1 MSSERISDEKAADIE
16 NALKEHS
23 RFLAYV
29 RVNALLHDCDKATSE
44 FLLWSLV
51 ENLTKDIKAE
61 RPTPDKYERHNLPT
75 KDPRRSS
82 ELRSEYVNHWKEH
95 VAKTKK
101 DFDPDEYIPFPTPYY
116 FLSYSYSYEIKEKK
130 KKITVRKNSV
140 AKNKTREGC
149 SLYDFA
155 IYHHDP
161 TYLLEEDAPTALLL
175 FTSGS
180 GGIDGKDTGYETEMQ
195 SVKERGYHGH
205 HSPDTTLKNTVLIS
219 TPFGFERPVD
229 IKSAEQKLTGI
240 KEKLKKLVAALQ
252 DDTHPMEATAELEK
266 NLEPPFRE
274 SIIRTG
280 RPVNDVTLADH
291 AISTASLV
299 VAQAARVVLET
310 LAPPDRTASYCLP
323 ARRRTKDSPS
333 QQTGFAA
340 FSCAV
345 NADKLDQMALEL
357 KDITAIRKET
367 EKLLKRFL
375 TLFSEEYPVGGTVYR
390 DQHGAHLV
398 VPILGNSAKRWVK
411 GTEEKLIRIDKPD
424 EQESP
429 EWEDSPLGAL
439 TNEEFVQWLFATA
452 KRELQALAFKDDP
465 NEKVHLGAELL
476 IGLRYNPIMKKLNRL
491 AYAIDWSRKI
501 SWLSV
506 AAPRDLRKGEGGGCI
521 TFFNFLNPP
530 EKKNIDHDLCGVC
543 GIRIGTNRKHRK
555 CDLCEQRSELRR
567 VLNNETGDIEKLAGD
582 SVDHRIVLLTVS
594 FDLSNWLSATSNT
607 GIFCHESNK
616 PGEWPNQKT
625 TGYQRFNSFGRF
637 RRIWRSTEIFLK
649 ELRNQIR
656 EICGHSNKENNPYLM
671 RTILLAPQDVQ
682 IILPAAKAGKAL
694 DAVYKKFTEEF
705 GRVSDRM
712 PFHVSLCIFPF
723 RVPIYLVLEAAR
735 RLRDSCLQTKPK
747 QAELHKIDLEDEKSN
762 LLRTDIRQDK
772 KGQQRCYSYPL
783 FRSTW
788 RQKYQPPDLNI
799 INGNDQFH
807 ANICIERDNQERPTK
822 WMFVGDAAQEGKAQ
836 TAWMT
841 DNRLAIVEISSGFS
855 LDELARPSEKLNPSR
870 CHDIPLGYWPCL
882 KELIRL
888 ENDNISETQQRRLR
902 SVLAMREKLWHED
915 DLPGDKERPEEQEE
929 FLRDSIQTLWRDP
942 SRFGPKKWDSL
953 KDDDKK
959 LLEESC
965 LNGTIF
971 LASVVKKY
979 LQNNDDKEQDHV

>member
-16 NALKEHS
+16 KALKKHC

-29 RVNALLHDCDKATSE
+29 RVNALLHDCDKSFAQ

-51 ENLTKDIKAE
+51 EKLTKDIKAE
-61 RPTPDKYERHNLPT
+61 RPTPDKYERHNLPA

-95 VAKTKK
+95 VVKTEE
-101 DFDPDEYIPFPTPYY
+101 DFDPAKYIPFPVPYY

-130 KKITVRKNSV
+130 KKITVRENSV

-155 IYHHDP
+155 VYHHDP

-205 HSPDTTLKNTVLIS
+205 HSPDTTRKNTVLIS
-219 TPFGFERPVD
+219 TPFGFEQPVD
-229 IKSAEQKLTGI
+229 IKSAEQKLPGI

-252 DDTHPMEATAELEK
+252 DDNHPMEATAELEK
-266 NLEPPFRE
+266 NLELPFRE

-323 ARRRTKDSPS
+323 ARRRTKDGPS

-367 EKLLKRFL
+367 EKLLDRFL
-375 TLFSEEYPVGGTVYR
+375 SLFTEEYPVGGTVYR

-398 VPILGNSAKRWVK
+398 VPLLGDPARRWVK
-411 GTEEKLIRIDKPD
+411 GTTEKLVRIDFEQK
-424 EQESP
+424 EQEPPGWAEASQN
-429 EWEDSPLGAL
+429 AL

-452 KRELQALAFKDDP
+452 KRELQALAFENDP
-465 NEKVHLGAELL
+465 EEKVHLGAELL
-476 IGLRYNPIMKKLNRL
+476 VGLRYNPIMKKLNRL
-491 AYAIDWSRKI
+491 AHAIDWSREI

-506 AAPRDLRKGEGGGCI
+506 AAPRNLRKGEGGGCVK
-521 TFFNFLNPP
+521 FFNFLNPP
-530 EKKNIDHDLCGVC
+530 EKKKIDHDLCGVC

-567 VLNNETGDIEKLAGD
+567 VLNNETGDIEKLAGG
-582 SVDHRIVLLTVS
+582 SADHRMVLLTVS
-594 FDLSNWLSATSNT
+594 FDLSKWLADTSNI

-649 ELRNQIR
+649 ELQKQIR
-656 EICGHSNKENNPYLM
+656 EICGRSNEENNLYLM

-694 DAVYKKFTEEF
+694 DAVYEKFTEEF

-735 RLRDSCLQTKPK
+735 RLRDSCLHTEPK
-747 QAELHKIDLEDEKSN
+747 QAELKSIQLEATEREEKTTI
-762 LLRTDIRQDK
+762 LRTDIRETENGRK
-772 KGQQRCYSYPL
+772 RYFTYPL
-783 FRSTW
+783 PMIWT
-788 RQKYQPPDLNI
+788 QKHQPPNI
-799 INGNDQFH
+799 MNGNDQFH
-807 ANICIERDNQERPTK
+807 ANICIERDDQKRPTK
-822 WMFVGDAAQEGKAQ
+822 WMFVGDVQDSQ

-855 LDELARPSEKLNPSR
+855 LDELAQPSEELPPSR

-882 KELIRL
+882 KELLRL
-888 ENDNISETQQRRLR
+888 ESRLSETQQRRLR
-902 SVLAMREKLWHED
+902 SILAMREKLWHKD
-915 DLPGDKERPEEQEE
+915 DLPGEKPGDQKNREE
-929 FLRDSIQTLWRDP
+929 FLRESIQTLWRDP
-942 SRFGPKKWDSL
+942 SRFGPKKWDGL
-953 KDDDKK
+953 QDDEKK

-979 LQNNDDKEQDHV
+979 LHNNDDKEQDHV